1 MRTKTEKQD
10 NIGHFIKAA
19 RRLLRPFV
27 EIVHGLRKG
36 TIPYF
41 ECGAWACMVSVL
53 TACGADVW
61 LLKKTHLSFLYPYN
75 HPIVYWIFQVILLTA
90 GFWLWGIREAAKLSK
105 LLSTLT
111 SIFTEAGLKTTLGRI
126 PFFVADRP
134 IDGGVREMVLS
145 MNGVPLSAFRQ
156 AREKL
161 ETDVFGFIEEMRE
174 VRTKGLV
181 KIKYAEKDIPKVIT
195 LDSPYGYKSYNFIV
209 GNTRTG
215 QKRSS
220 LEATPHLLI
229 AGTSNSGKSTYLK
242 QFISTLYLNNRSA
255 EFTLV
260 DLKNGL
266 ESIQFHNLPRIQV
279 VIRPQEAVEKLAR
292 LQGVIAKRAK
302 FLLENGCHK
311 IEEFFS
317 LPQDKKKWTQ
327 DFKSNKDFGRHVIII
342 DEAAELFLVGAEL
355 NAEGASKARRV
366 VAQLAAQGRAVGVHV
381 IVSTQRPDVKVIDGT
396 IKTNLQGR
404 LCFQMPDNASS
415 MTILDSVRAA
425 DLPDIKGRAIWRD
438 GAEMSEVQVPLLS
451 DEKIEALLEPMRE
464 KKTIIPKV
472 VSPLD
477 DENKNSSE
485 IGV

>member
-1 MRTKTEKQD
+1 MNRIT
-10 NIGHFIKAA
+10 
-19 RRLLRPFV
+19 RPFV
-27 EIVHGLRKG
+27 EIAHGVRNG
-36 TIPYF
+36 TVPYF
-41 ECGAWACMVSVL
+41 ECGAWAVMVSVL
-53 TACGADVW
+53 TACGVDVW
-61 LLKKTHLSFLYPYN
+61 LLKKAHLGFLYPYN
-75 HPIVYWIFQVILLTA
+75 HPVIYWTLHVALLTS
-90 GFWLWGIREAAKLSK
+90 GFWLWGIREAVRLHK

-111 SIFTEAGLKTTLGRI
+111 EIFIEAGLKTTLGRI
-126 PFFVADRP
+126 PSFIADRP

-161 ETDVFGFIEEMRE
+161 ETDVFGFIEEMKE
-174 VRTKGLV
+174 DRTKGLI
-181 KIKYAEKDIPKVIT
+181 KIKYSEKDIPKIIT
-195 LDSPYGYKSYNFIV
+195 LDSPYGYRGYNFIV

-215 QKRSS
+215 QKLSS

-242 QFISTLYLNNRSA
+242 QFISTLYLNNPSC
-255 EFTLV
+255 EFTLI

-279 VIRPQEAVEKLAR
+279 VIRPQEAVERLAR
-292 LQGVIAKRAK
+292 IQSMIAKRAK

-311 IEEFFS
+311 IEEFFA
-317 LPQDKKKWTQ
+317 LPKDKKKWTE
-327 DFKSNKDFGRHVIII
+327 DFKSDKDFGRHVIIV

-355 NAEGASKARRV
+355 NAEGASKARRI

-415 MTILDSVRAA
+415 MTILDCVRAA

-438 GAEMSEVQVPLLS
+438 GTEMSEVQVPLLA
-451 DEKIEALLEPMRE
+451 DDKIESLLEPMRE
-464 KKTIIPKV
+464 KKAITSKAVP
-472 VSPLD
+472 PLD
-477 DENKNSSE
+477 DPSESSRE

>member
-1 MRTKTEKQD
+1 MKTKSEKQD
-10 NIGHFIKAA
+10 NIENFIKATK
-19 RRLLRPFV
+19 RLCRPVV
-27 EIVHGLRKG
+27 EIAHGIRKG

-41 ECGAWACMVSVL
+41 ECGAWACIMSAL

-61 LLKKTHLSFLYPYN
+61 LLKKSHLAFLYPYN
-75 HPIVYWIFQVILLTA
+75 HPVIYWTFQVALLTS
-90 GFWLWGIREAAKLSK
+90 GFWLWGIREAVKLSK

-111 SIFTEAGLKTTLGRI
+111 NIFIEAGLKTSLGRI
-126 PFFVADRP
+126 PSFIADRP

-145 MNGVPLSAFRQ
+145 MNGVPLSTFKQ

-161 ETDVFGFIEEMRE
+161 ETDVFGFIEEMKE
-174 VRTKGLV
+174 ARTRGLI
-181 KIKYAEKDIPKVIT
+181 KIMYAEKDIPKIIT
-195 LDSPYGYKSYNFIV
+195 LDSPYGYRGYDFIV

-242 QFISTLYLNNRSA
+242 QFISTLYLNNPA
-255 EFTLV
+255 CEFTLI

-292 LQGVIAKRAK
+292 LQAVIAKRAK
-302 FLLENGCHK
+302 FLLENSCHK
-311 IEEFFS
+311 IEEFFA
-317 LPQDKKKWTQ
+317 LPKDKKVWTA
-327 DFKSNKDFGRHVIII
+327 DFRSDRDFGRHVVIV

-355 NAEGASKARRV
+355 NAEGASKARRI

-438 GAEMSEVQVPLLS
+438 GTEMSEVQVPLLA
-451 DEKIEALLEPMRE
+451 DDKIEALLEPMRE
-464 KKTIIPKV
+464 KKAVTPKAV
-472 VSPLD
+472 PSLD
-477 DENKNSSE
+477 NPSE
-485 IGV
+485 DPKGFGA

>member
-1 MRTKTEKQD
+1 MKTKTEKQD
-10 NIGHFIKAA
+10 NIGNFIKATK
-19 RRLLRPFV
+19 LVTRPFI
-27 EIVHGLRKG
+27 EIGHGVRKG

-41 ECGAWACMVSVL
+41 ECGAWAIMLSTL

-75 HPIVYWIFQVILLTA
+75 HPIIYWTFQAALLTS
-90 GFWLWGIREAAKLSK
+90 GFWLWGIRETVKLHK

-111 SIFTEAGLKTTLGRI
+111 GMFIEAGLKTTMGRI
-126 PFFVADRP
+126 PSFIADRP
-134 IDGGVREMVLS
+134 IDGGVREMALS
-145 MNGVPLSAFRQ
+145 MNGVPLSAFKQ

-161 ETDVFGFIEEMRE
+161 ETDVFGFIEEMKE
-174 VRTKGLV
+174 DRTKGLI
-181 KIKYAEKDIPKVIT
+181 KIKYSEKDIPKIIT
-195 LDSPYGYKSYNFIV
+195 LDSPYGYKGYNFIV

-220 LEATPHLLI
+220 LETTPHLLI

-242 QFISTLYLNNRSA
+242 QFISTLYLNNPA
-255 EFTLV
+255 CEFMLI

-279 VIRPQEAVEKLAR
+279 IIRPQEAVERLAR
-292 LQGVIAKRAK
+292 LQGMIAKRAK
-302 FLLENGCHK
+302 FLLENSCHK
-311 IEEFFS
+311 IEEFFA
-317 LPQDKKKWTQ
+317 LPKDKKKWTE
-327 DFKSNKDFGRHVIII
+327 DFKSSMDFGRHVIIV

-355 NAEGASKARRV
+355 NAEGASKARRI

-415 MTILDSVRAA
+415 MTILDSVRAS

-438 GAEMSEVQVPLLS
+438 GTEMSEVQVPLLA
-451 DEKIEALLEPMRE
+451 DDKIEALLEPMRE
-464 KKTIIPKV
+464 KKVIAPKAV
-472 VSPLD
+472 PPLD
-477 DENKNSSE
+477 NSGE
-485 IGV
+485 EHKGFGA

>member
-1 MRTKTEKQD
+1 MKAKTEKRD
-10 NIGHFIKAA
+10 NLGDFIKAL
-19 RRLLRPFV
+19 RRLSRPFIELAQGV
-27 EIVHGLRKG
+27 RKG
-36 TIPYF
+36 TVPYF
-41 ECGAWACMVSVL
+41 ECGAWACLLSIL
-53 TACGADVW
+53 TAFGADVW
-61 LLKKTHLSFLYPYN
+61 LLKKMHLSIFYPYN
-75 HPIVYWIFQVILLTA
+75 HPFVYWAMQVLLLTS
-90 GFWLWGIREAAKLSK
+90 GFWFWGIRESVKLHK

-111 SIFTEAGLKTTLGRI
+111 DIFIEAGLKTSLDRI
-126 PFFVADRP
+126 PSFVADRP
-134 IDGGVREMVLS
+134 IDSGVREMVLS
-145 MNGVPLSAFRQ
+145 MNGVPLSAFKQ

-161 ETDVFGFIEEMRE
+161 ETDVFGFIEEIKE
-174 VRTKGLV
+174 DRTKGLI
-181 KIKYAEKDIPKVIT
+181 KIKYAEKDIPKLIT
-195 LDSPYGYKSYNFIV
+195 MDSPYGYKSYNFII

-242 QFISTLYLNNRSA
+242 QFISTLYLNNPSC
-255 EFTLV
+255 EFTLI

-279 VIRPQEAVEKLAR
+279 LIRPQEAVERLTR

-302 FLLENGCHK
+302 FLLENNCHK
-311 IEEFFS
+311 IEDFFT
-317 LPQDKKKWTQ
+317 LPKEKKKWND
-327 DFKSNKDFGRHVIII
+327 DFKSYKDFGRHIII
-342 DEAAELFLVGAEL
+342 VDEAAELFLVGAEL
-355 NAEGASKARRV
+355 NAEGASKARRI

-438 GAEMSEVQVPLLS
+438 GTELTEVQVPLLP
-451 DEKIEALLEPMRE
+451 DDKIEELLKPMRVE
-464 KKTIIPKV
+464 GGTEPKTIRTI
-472 VSPLD
+472 D
-477 DENKNSSE
+477 DPSE
-485 IGV
+485 DSKEVGV

>member
-1 MRTKTEKQD
+1 MKTKSEKQD
-10 NIGHFIKAA
+10 SIGNFIKATK
-19 RRLLRPFV
+19 RVCRPFV
-27 EIVHGLRKG
+27 EIAHGIRKG

-41 ECGAWACMVSVL
+41 ECGAWACMVSGL
-53 TACGADVW
+53 TACGADAW
-61 LLKKTHLSFLYPYN
+61 LLKKAHLAFLYPYN
-75 HPIVYWIFQVILLTA
+75 HPVIYWTFQVALLTS
-90 GFWLWGIREAAKLSK
+90 GFWLWGIREAVKLNK

-111 SIFTEAGLKTTLGRI
+111 NIFIEAGLKTSLGRI
-126 PFFVADRP
+126 PAFIADRP

-145 MNGVPLSAFRQ
+145 MNGVPLSAFKQ

-161 ETDVFGFIEEMRE
+161 ETDVFGFIEEMKE
-174 VRTKGLV
+174 SRTRGLI
-181 KIKYAEKDIPKVIT
+181 KIMYAEKDIPKIIT
-195 LDSPYGYKSYNFIV
+195 LDSPYGYRGYDFIV

-242 QFISTLYLNNRSA
+242 QFISTLYLNNPA
-255 EFTLV
+255 CEFTLI

-279 VIRPQEAVEKLAR
+279 IIRPQEAVERLAR
-292 LQGVIAKRAK
+292 LQAVIAKRAK
-302 FLLENGCHK
+302 FLLENRCHK
-311 IEEFFS
+311 IEEFFA
-317 LPQDKKKWTQ
+317 LPKDKKVWTA
-327 DFKSNKDFGRHVIII
+327 DFKSDKDFGRHVVIV

-355 NAEGASKARRV
+355 NAEGASKARRI

-438 GAEMSEVQVPLLS
+438 GTKMSEVQVPLLA
-451 DEKIEALLEPMRE
+451 DDKIEALLEPMRE
-464 KKTIIPKV
+464 KKAVTPKAV
-472 VSPLD
+472 PPLD
-477 DENKNSSE
+477 NPSE
-485 IGV
+485 DPKGFGA

>member
-1 MRTKTEKQD
+1 MKRV
-10 NIGHFIKAA
+10 
-19 RRLLRPFV
+19 LRPFV
-27 EIVHGLRKG
+27 EIAHGVRKG

-41 ECGAWACMVSVL
+41 ECGAWALLVSVVVAL
-53 TACGADVW
+53 GVDEW
-61 LLKKTHLSFLYPYN
+61 LLRKAHLSFLYPYN
-75 HPIVYWIFQVILLTA
+75 HTVIYWTLQVTLLA
-90 GFWLWGIREAAKLSK
+90 SGFLLWGIREAAKLYR

-111 SIFTEAGLKTTLGRI
+111 DIFTEAGLKTTLGRI
-126 PFFVADRP
+126 PSFVADRP
-134 IDGGVREMVLS
+134 IDSGVREMVLS
-145 MNGVPLSAFRQ
+145 MNGIPLSAFRQ

-174 VRTKGLV
+174 VRTKGLI
-181 KIKYAEKDIPKVIT
+181 KIKYSEKDIPKIIT
-195 LDSPYGYKSYNFIV
+195 MESPYGYRGYDFIV

-220 LEATPHLLI
+220 LETTPHLLI

-242 QFISTLYLNNRSA
+242 QFISTLYLNNRSC
-255 EFTLV
+255 EFTLI

-266 ESIQFHNLPRIQV
+266 ESIQFHDLPRVQV
-279 VIRPQEAVEKLAR
+279 VTRPQEAVEKLAR
-292 LQGVIAKRAK
+292 LQSVIAKRAK
-302 FLLENGCHK
+302 FLLANGCHK
-311 IEEFFS
+311 IEEFFAI
-317 LPQDKKKWTQ
+317 PKDKKAWTA
-327 DFKSNKDFGRHVIII
+327 DFKSDKDIGRHVVIV

-438 GAEMSEVQVPLLS
+438 GAELSEVQVPLLS
-451 DEKIEALLEPMRE
+451 DDKIEALLSPMR
-464 KKTIIPKV
+464 KKKV
-472 VSPLD
+472 ITPNAVLPLD
-477 DENKNSSE
+477 DPSE
-485 IGV
+485 DSKEVGV

>member
-1 MRTKTEKQD
+1 MNTKTQKQD
-10 NIGHFIKAA
+10 NIGNLIGVMK
-19 RRLLRPFV
+19 RLSRPFV
-27 EIVHGLRKG
+27 EVAHGIQKG

-41 ECGAWACMVSVL
+41 ECGAWACMISVL

-61 LLKKTHLSFLYPYN
+61 LLKKAHLAFLYPYN
-75 HPIVYWIFQVILLTA
+75 HPIIYWTFQVALLTS
-90 GFWLWGIREAAKLSK
+90 GFWFWGIREAAKLHK

-111 SIFTEAGLKTTLGRI
+111 EIFIEAGLKTTLGRI
-126 PFFVADRP
+126 PSFIADRP

-145 MNGVPLSAFRQ
+145 MNGVPLSAFKQ

-161 ETDVFGFIEEMRE
+161 ETDVFGFIEEMKE
-174 VRTKGLV
+174 VRTKGLI
-181 KIKYAEKDIPKVIT
+181 KIKYAEKDIPKIIT
-195 LDSPYGYKSYNFIV
+195 LDSPYGYRGYNFIV

-215 QKRSS
+215 QRRSS

-242 QFISTLYLNNRSA
+242 QFISTLYLNNPA
-255 EFTLV
+255 CEFTLI

-279 VIRPQEAVEKLAR
+279 IIRPQEAVERLAR
-292 LQGVIAKRAK
+292 LQGVIARRAK
-302 FLLENGCHK
+302 FLLENSCHK
-311 IEEFFS
+311 IEEFFA
-317 LPQDKKKWTQ
+317 LHKDKKKWTE
-327 DFKSNKDFGRHVIII
+327 DFKSDKDFGRHVIIV

-355 NAEGASKARRV
+355 NAEGASKARRI

-438 GAEMSEVQVPLLS
+438 GTEMSEVQVPLLA
-451 DEKIEALLEPMRE
+451 DDKIEALLEPMRE
-464 KKTIIPKV
+464 KKAITPKV
-472 VSPLD
+472 VTPLD
-477 DENKNSSE
+477 DPNEDSKE
-485 IGV
+485 VGI

>member
-1 MRTKTEKQD
+1 MKIKSEKQD
-10 NIGHFIKAA
+10 NVGDLIRAIK
-19 RRLLRPFV
+19 RYSRPV
-27 EIVHGLRKG
+27 IEIYNGAKKG

-41 ECGAWACMVSVL
+41 ECGAWACVL
-53 TACGADVW
+53 SILVACGVDVW
-61 LLKKTHLSFLYPYN
+61 LLKKAHLSILYPYN
-75 HPIVYWIFQVILLTA
+75 HPRIYWTYQVILLVS
-90 GFWLWGIREAAKLSK
+90 GFLLWGIRESRKLNR

-111 SIFTEAGLKTTLGRI
+111 KTFTEAGLKTTLGRV
-126 PFFVADRP
+126 PSFVADRP
-134 IDGGVREMVLS
+134 IDTGVREMVLS
-145 MNGVPLSAFRQ
+145 MNGTTLSAFKQ

-161 ETDVFGFIEEMRE
+161 ETDVFGFIEEMKE
-174 VRTKGLV
+174 LRTKGL
-181 KIKYAEKDIPKVIT
+181 ITIRYAEKDIPKIIN
-195 LDSPYGYKSYNFIV
+195 LDSPYGFRGYNFIV

-215 QKRSS
+215 QKRST

-242 QFISTLYLNNRSA
+242 QFISTLYLNNSA
-255 EFTLV
+255 CNFTLI

-279 VIRPQEAVEKLAR
+279 VTSPQEAVEKLAR
-292 LQGVIAKRAK
+292 FQNAIARRAK
-302 FLLENGCHK
+302 LLLKNNCHK

-317 LPQDKKKWTQ
+317 LPNDKKVWTD
-327 DFKSNKDFGRHVIII
+327 DFKSDKDFGRHLIIV
-342 DEAAELFLVGAEL
+342 DEAAELFLVGAEI
-355 NAEGASKARRV
+355 NAEGASKARRI
-366 VAQLAAQGRAVGVHV
+366 VAQIAAQGRAVGVHV

-438 GAEMSEVQVPLLS
+438 GMEMTEVQVPLLS
-451 DEKIEALLEPMRE
+451 DEKIEQLLSPMRE
-464 KKTIIPKV
+464 KKEVTPKTT
-472 VSPLD
+472 PPPD
-477 DENKNSSE
+477 NDQDSSKE